1 MEKRIL
7 LPRRAL
13 QAALIILLLG
23 AAGMT
28 KAGPVDVRTARQ
40 VGAKFI
46 NANTATRVASDQD
59 LRLATTYRTSNGTA
73 AFHVFNMSEGWV
85 IVAADNCATP
95 ILAYSTSGQFDG
107 NNLPPAMQNYLMG
120 FVEQI
125 GHGIDSHLPALD
137 TVAHQWEL
145 VQATGLLRDDRSP
158 ATAVA
163 PLLTTA
169 WGTTYP
175 YNSLCPAD
183 PNGYVGHVE
192 TGSPALAMGQIM
204 RYWCY
209 PFKGSGSHSYIPQNY
224 PSQPQSVDFGNTIYD
239 WDNMPNSLNSSS
251 PAAQINAV
259 ATLLWHCGVSMNID
273 YSLMGCGAY
282 PNDIVAAMRDYFN
295 YSSDLHYDSQS
306 DYTDSQW
313 INKLKTDLDNGR
325 PVLYSGLDTD
335 NYYVHAFVCDGYN
348 SSNQLHFNWGW
359 NGTYQDAYF
368 ALGTLTPYPGFDF
381 SASNHAIFEIH
392 PNCTSGTT
400 YQVSATA
407 YPNNYGTV
415 SGTGTYSC
423 GNLCTLTATANPG
436 YEFINWTKDG
446 EVVSTNPTH
455 NFAVT
460 EGASFVANFA
470 QEGIITFADANV
482 KAICVTYWDT
492 DDDGEL
498 SYAEAAVVTF
508 LDEMFR
514 GNGGITSFD
523 ELQYF
528 TGMTS
533 IESVF
538 MDCSSLTS
546 VVIPNSVTDIQFAFS
561 GCSSLTSIEIPN
573 SVNTIGDYAFE
584 NCYSLNSVIIGNSV
598 TSIGVY
604 AFYGCQDLTSIT
616 IPNSVEHIGDFAFYD
631 CSNLAS
637 MTVLA
642 VNPPTLATE
651 ALVGLNT
658 QIPVYVPCESVGVYV
673 NEAWGGF
680 SNFIGL
686 CAAGEIT
693 ATADP
698 AEGGTVTGAGSYAGG
713 VICTL
718 TATANEG
725 YTFINWMENGQQVST
740 DPTYSFI
747 VDGDASYVAKF
758 AQGNVITF
766 ADAHVKALCV
776 AHWDTDGD
784 GELSYAEAAAVTDIS
799 GVFSLDPE
807 SSPGDPDVTSFDE
820 LQYFTGLTALGA
832 FAFAGCSNLSSIIIP
847 NSVTNLELYVFA
859 GCSSLTTI
867 EIPNSVDFIGG
878 YAFADCSG
886 LISVIIGN
894 SVTTIGEFAFG
905 SCSSLTSIEIPNSVT
920 NIENDAFEGCIGL
933 EQIDVESG
941 NTVYD
946 SRENCNAIIETTT
959 NKLLTGCINTIIPNS
974 VTSIE
979 DDAFG
984 GCNLTSITIPSSVTY
999 IGYYAFANCQGLTS
1013 MTVLADTPPVLGADA
1028 FFHVNTQIP
1037 VYVPCWSVEEYVNA
1051 AWGDFINFIGLCTI
1065 TFADANVKAIC
1076 VENWDTDGDGELS
1089 YAEAAAVTNLNRV
1102 FKDNT
1107 TITSFDELQYFTG
1120 LTSLQVHEF
1129 SRCSS
1134 LSSIVIPDSVT
1145 TIGAWAFNHCTSLT
1159 SIVIPNSVTALDGG
1173 IVFSGSGL
1181 EQIIVESGN
1190 TVYDSRENCNAI
1202 IETSTNKLVVGCKN
1216 TVIPNSVTSIG
1227 TTAFS
1232 HCSGLTTIEIPNS
1245 VGSIGSSAFSSSGLT
1260 TIEIPNS
1267 VGSIGSYAFSD
1278 CSNLVSVEIP
1288 SSLGD
1293 IASYLFENCS
1303 SLSSIKIPNSVVYID
1318 DHAFVNCSG
1327 MTSAIIGNS
1336 VANIG
1341 DGAFDYCS
1349 GLTSLTVLADQ
1360 PPMLNSDS
1368 LFFFYF
1374 VNHDIPVYIPCGSED
1389 NYTHSFWSD
1398 FNNFIELCSTITF
1411 ADAQVKAICVEN
1423 WDTDGDGELSYA
1435 EAAEVTDLNW
1445 AFEGNTEI
1453 TSFDEMQYFTGLTSI
1468 NEAEFYSCSSLTSIT
1483 IPNFVTSIG
1492 YQAFA
1497 YCSSLSSIEIPNSV
1511 TSIKAKAFAYC
1522 SGLTSIEIPS
1532 SLISIIGN
1540 PFHGCSGLEQII
1552 VESGNTMY
1560 DSRENCNA
1568 IIGTNTNTM
1577 VTGCK
1582 NTVIPNSVQYIG
1594 GAAFYGCSGLT
1605 SIEIPDAVTTID
1617 FNAFSGCS
1625 SLTSVS
1631 IGNSMFHIGG
1641 GAFYNC
1647 SNLSLFTIHS
1657 ENPPLLGDSVFY
1669 NVNAEIPVYV
1679 PCGSEMAYASAS
1691 WGGFSNF
1698 IGACREITVTANPIE
1713 GGIVTGGG
1721 TYDYGT
1727 QVTLTAT
1734 ANEGY
1739 SFVNWTKN
1747 GEFFSGEETVSFIV
1761 TESADYVANFS
1772 INFYGVVVVAEPEEG
1787 GTVTGGGTYAHG
1799 QTCTLTATENPGYL
1813 FYNWTKDGAVVGD
1826 NPEYTFTVTDNANF
1840 VANFQQIEYYPWF
1853 TINPEEGGTA
1863 ELVCDGVYGI
1873 VHYGDQVTIIATPN
1887 EGYNFVN
1894 WTVWG
1899 EEELVVL
1906 STSPT
1911 YTFTMDENNFLAD
1924 LYQNGE
1930 IEFIANFEL
1939 QTFEI
1944 VVTANPVE
1952 GGTVEGGG
1960 IYAYGAAPHL
1970 LAVPNEGY
1978 TFTHWTLNGE
1988 HYDDDELIQPTVTG
2002 PAHYVAHFELQT
2014 YEVEVYASPE
2024 EGGTVTGDGS
2034 YTYGQTV
2041 TLTATPAEGYTFVNW
2056 MHYNQM
2062 QVSVSPTYSFIM
2074 TEETAGPYY
2083 AVFSQSDYVVTA
2095 VANPEEGGYV
2105 EGTGSYNH
2113 GDTCTLMAWP
2123 AEGYSFVNWTKN
2135 GEFFSG
2141 EETVSFIVTES
2152 ADYVANFSIN
2162 FYGVVV
2168 VAEPEE
2174 GGTVTGGGT
2183 YAHGQTC
2190 TLIATETPGYFFYN
2204 WTKDGVAVGEYYN
2217 PEYTFTV
2224 TDNANFVANF
2234 QQIEYYPWFTIN
2246 PDEGGNTEV
2255 ITEVEYA
2262 LHYGDEVTII
2272 ATPNE
2277 GYYFVNW
2284 TTWDFSNLDDPI
2296 EVEISTEATYT
2307 FTVGEDNFGM
2317 WNPWGG
2323 EIELIANFEQQTF
2336 EIIVTAD
2343 PVEGGTVE
2351 GGGTYAYG
2359 AAPHL
2364 LAVPNDGYIFTHW
2377 TLDGEHYDDD
2387 DLIQPTVTGPA
2398 HYVAHFVLNTRQIT
2412 VSASPAEGGTVTGG
2426 GTYLY
2431 GEEVTLTATANPGYQ
2446 FFRWMKDG
2454 GMVGDYYDP
2463 EYTFTVEEDANF
2475 VAQFEQIDYYIYT
2488 TADPEE
2494 GGEMTGEGTYHYGDQ
2509 VTLTATPNEGFQ
2521 FINWTF
2527 ENEVVSTNATYTFTV
2542 NDQTAYSGGGETEYV
2557 AHFSQGPRQITV
2569 SANPVEGGTVTGG
2582 GTYDYGTQVTLI
2594 ATEAPGYI
2602 FYNWTKDG
2610 VVVGEYYNPEY
2621 TFTVTDN
2628 ANFVANFQQIE
2639 YYPYFTI
2646 NPEEGGTAEL
2656 VCDDVYGIVHYGDQI
2671 TIIATP
2677 NEGYNFVNWTVWGEE
2692 ELVVLS
2698 TSPTYTFTLDENNF
2712 LTSLYENNELELI
2725 ANFELQTFE
2734 IVVTA
2739 DPVEGGT
2746 VEGGGIYA
2754 YGAAPHLL
2762 AVPNEGYTFTHW
2774 TLDGEHYDDDELIQ
2788 PTVTGPAHYVAHF
2801 EQISYEIM
2809 AYAIPE
2815 EGGVVTGS
2823 GNYVYGQTVT
2833 LTATANEGY
2842 TFVHWTRNQEQIS
2855 TNATY
2860 SFIASE
2866 ATADAYYAV
2875 FTNSGSYEVTV
2886 LANPSEGGVVTGS
2899 GIFAYGTSVVLTA
2912 MANEGYTFLYWAKNS
2927 ELVSEETTYVFTLT
2941 EDSEC
2946 VAYFAPEETDVQI
2959 TRMSSGWTWYNTYI
2973 DQDGI
2978 DGLEMVKNYLGEDGI
2993 QIKAQQGYTSYF
3005 EGFGWMGTLTDL
3017 NNESSYKVQTLAP
3030 RMVNMIGE
3038 ETTPDQHPI
3047 TLNSGWNWI
3056 GYPLST
3062 AMSVSEALSG
3072 ITPTN
3077 GDQLKAQDDYANYYE
3092 GMGWMG
3098 TLMTIEPGMGLLYKS
3113 NNSQNITLV
3122 YPTGAKGETLTENI
3136 TADNNH
3142 WVPDMHA
3149 YPDNMTVTAIIKL
3162 DDEELASDSYELAA
3176 FANGE
3181 CRGSVRLMY
3190 IEQLD
3195 RYIAFLTITGE
3206 EVETLSFSLYDIQT
3220 GEEIRDAQET
3230 LNFTNNAT
3238 VGDVRVP
3245 FTIHFR
3251 GTVGMDEW
3259 ANSLQVFPNPVRRG
3273 ENVTLGLAADE
3284 IGEAQVE
3291 IINALGQIET
3301 VRTTSLQTTIAAP
3314 SVAGVYTLRITVEGK
3329 GTCYRKLVVR

>member
-1 MEKRIL
+1 LPPTNIPKSNQLPYQMAKTLQIHCYMEKRIL

-1398 FNNFIELCSTITF
+1398 FNNFIELTSTITLT
-1411 ADAQVKAICVEN
+1411 DAQ
-1423 WDTDGDGELSYA
+1423 
-1435 EAAEVTDLNW
+1435 
-1445 AFEGNTEI
+1445 
-1453 TSFDEMQYFTGLTSI
+1453 M
-1468 NEAEFYSCSSLTSIT
+1468 
-1483 IPNFVTSIG
+1483 
-1492 YQAFA
+1492 
-1497 YCSSLSSIEIPNSV
+1497 
-1511 TSIKAKAFAYC
+1511 
-1522 SGLTSIEIPS
+1522 
-1532 SLISIIGN
+1532 
-1540 PFHGCSGLEQII
+1540 
-1552 VESGNTMY
+1552 
-1560 DSRENCNA
+1560 
-1568 IIGTNTNTM
+1568 
-1577 VTGCK
+1577 
-1582 NTVIPNSVQYIG
+1582 
-1594 GAAFYGCSGLT
+1594 
-1605 SIEIPDAVTTID
+1605 
-1617 FNAFSGCS
+1617 
-1625 SLTSVS
+1625 
-1631 IGNSMFHIGG
+1631 
-1641 GAFYNC
+1641 
-1647 SNLSLFTIHS
+1647 
-1657 ENPPLLGDSVFY
+1657 
-1669 NVNAEIPVYV
+1669 
-1679 PCGSEMAYASAS
+1679 
-1691 WGGFSNF
+1691 
-1698 IGACREITVTANPIE
+1698 
-1713 GGIVTGGG
+1713 
-1721 TYDYGT
+1721 
-1727 QVTLTAT
+1727 
-1734 ANEGY
+1734 
-1739 SFVNWTKN
+1739 
-1747 GEFFSGEETVSFIV
+1747 
-1761 TESADYVANFS
+1761 
-1772 INFYGVVVVAEPEEG
+1772 
-1787 GTVTGGGTYAHG
+1787 
-1799 QTCTLTATENPGYL
+1799 
-1813 FYNWTKDGAVVGD
+1813 
-1826 NPEYTFTVTDNANF
+1826 
-1840 VANFQQIEYYPWF
+1840 
-1853 TINPEEGGTA
+1853 
-1863 ELVCDGVYGI
+1863 
-1873 VHYGDQVTIIATPN
+1873 
-1887 EGYNFVN
+1887 
-1894 WTVWG
+1894 
-1899 EEELVVL
+1899 
-1906 STSPT
+1906 
-1911 YTFTMDENNFLAD
+1911 
-1924 LYQNGE
+1924 
-1930 IEFIANFEL
+1930 
-1939 QTFEI
+1939 
-1944 VVTANPVE
+1944 
-1952 GGTVEGGG
+1952 
-1960 IYAYGAAPHL
+1960 
-1970 LAVPNEGY
+1970 
-1978 TFTHWTLNGE
+1978 
-1988 HYDDDELIQPTVTG
+1988 
-2002 PAHYVAHFELQT
+2002 
-2014 YEVEVYASPE
+2014 
-2024 EGGTVTGDGS
+2024 
-2034 YTYGQTV
+2034 
-2041 TLTATPAEGYTFVNW
+2041 
-2056 MHYNQM
+2056 
-2062 QVSVSPTYSFIM
+2062 
-2074 TEETAGPYY
+2074 
-2083 AVFSQSDYVVTA
+2083 
-2095 VANPEEGGYV
+2095 
-2105 EGTGSYNH
+2105 
-2113 GDTCTLMAWP
+2113 
-2123 AEGYSFVNWTKN
+2123 
-2135 GEFFSG
+2135 
-2141 EETVSFIVTES
+2141 
-2152 ADYVANFSIN
+2152 
-2162 FYGVVV
+2162 
-2168 VAEPEE
+2168 
-2174 GGTVTGGGT
+2174 
-2183 YAHGQTC
+2183 
-2190 TLIATETPGYFFYN
+2190 
-2204 WTKDGVAVGEYYN
+2204 
-2217 PEYTFTV
+2217 
-2224 TDNANFVANF
+2224 
-2234 QQIEYYPWFTIN
+2234 
-2246 PDEGGNTEV
+2246 
-2255 ITEVEYA
+2255 
-2262 LHYGDEVTII
+2262 
-2272 ATPNE
+2272 
-2277 GYYFVNW
+2277 
-2284 TTWDFSNLDDPI
+2284 
-2296 EVEISTEATYT
+2296 
-2307 FTVGEDNFGM
+2307 
-2317 WNPWGG
+2317 
-2323 EIELIANFEQQTF
+2323 
-2336 EIIVTAD
+2336 
-2343 PVEGGTVE
+2343 
-2351 GGGTYAYG
+2351 
-2359 AAPHL
+2359 
-2364 LAVPNDGYIFTHW
+2364 
-2377 TLDGEHYDDD
+2377 
-2387 DLIQPTVTGPA
+2387 
-2398 HYVAHFVLNTRQIT
+2398 
-2412 VSASPAEGGTVTGG
+2412 
-2426 GTYLY
+2426 
-2431 GEEVTLTATANPGYQ
+2431 
-2446 FFRWMKDG
+2446 
-2454 GMVGDYYDP
+2454 
-2463 EYTFTVEEDANF
+2463 
-2475 VAQFEQIDYYIYT
+2475 
-2488 TADPEE
+2488 
-2494 GGEMTGEGTYHYGDQ
+2494 
-2509 VTLTATPNEGFQ
+2509 
-2521 FINWTF
+2521 
-2527 ENEVVSTNATYTFTV
+2527 
-2542 NDQTAYSGGGETEYV
+2542 
-2557 AHFSQGPRQITV
+2557 
-2569 SANPVEGGTVTGG
+2569 
-2582 GTYDYGTQVTLI
+2582 
-2594 ATEAPGYI
+2594 
-2602 FYNWTKDG
+2602 
-2610 VVVGEYYNPEY
+2610 
-2621 TFTVTDN
+2621 
-2628 ANFVANFQQIE
+2628 
-2639 YYPYFTI
+2639 
-2646 NPEEGGTAEL
+2646 
-2656 VCDDVYGIVHYGDQI
+2656 
-2671 TIIATP
+2671 
-2677 NEGYNFVNWTVWGEE
+2677 
-2692 ELVVLS
+2692 
-2698 TSPTYTFTLDENNF
+2698 
-2712 LTSLYENNELELI
+2712 
-2725 ANFELQTFE
+2725 
-2734 IVVTA
+2734 
-2739 DPVEGGT
+2739 
-2746 VEGGGIYA
+2746 
-2754 YGAAPHLL
+2754 
-2762 AVPNEGYTFTHW
+2762 
-2774 TLDGEHYDDDELIQ
+2774 
-2788 PTVTGPAHYVAHF
+2788 
-2801 EQISYEIM
+2801 
-2809 AYAIPE
+2809 
-2815 EGGVVTGS
+2815 
-2823 GNYVYGQTVT
+2823 
-2833 LTATANEGY
+2833 
-2842 TFVHWTRNQEQIS
+2842 
-2855 TNATY
+2855 
-2860 SFIASE
+2860 
-2866 ATADAYYAV
+2866 
-2875 FTNSGSYEVTV
+2875 
-2886 LANPSEGGVVTGS
+2886 
-2899 GIFAYGTSVVLTA
+2899 
-2912 MANEGYTFLYWAKNS
+2912 
-2927 ELVSEETTYVFTLT
+2927 
-2941 EDSEC
+2941 
-2946 VAYFAPEETDVQI
+2946 
-2959 TRMSSGWTWYNTYI
+2959 
-2973 DQDGI
+2973 
-2978 DGLEMVKNYLGEDGI
+2978 
-2993 QIKAQQGYTSYF
+2993 
-3005 EGFGWMGTLTDL
+3005 
-3017 NNESSYKVQTLAP
+3017 
-3030 RMVNMIGE
+3030 
-3038 ETTPDQHPI
+3038 
-3047 TLNSGWNWI
+3047 
-3056 GYPLST
+3056 
-3062 AMSVSEALSG
+3062 
-3072 ITPTN
+3072 
-3077 GDQLKAQDDYANYYE
+3077 
-3092 GMGWMG
+3092 
-3098 TLMTIEPGMGLLYKS
+3098 
-3113 NNSQNITLV
+3113 
-3122 YPTGAKGETLTENI
+3122 
-3136 TADNNH
+3136 
-3142 WVPDMHA
+3142 
-3149 YPDNMTVTAIIKL
+3149 
-3162 DDEELASDSYELAA
+3162 
-3176 FANGE
+3176 
-3181 CRGSVRLMY
+3181 
-3190 IEQLD
+3190 
-3195 RYIAFLTITGE
+3195 
-3206 EVETLSFSLYDIQT
+3206 
-3220 GEEIRDAQET
+3220 
-3230 LNFTNNAT
+3230 
-3238 VGDVRVP
+3238 
-3245 FTIHFR
+3245 
-3251 GTVGMDEW
+3251 
-3259 ANSLQVFPNPVRRG
+3259 
-3273 ENVTLGLAADE
+3273 
-3284 IGEAQVE
+3284 
-3291 IINALGQIET
+3291 
-3301 VRTTSLQTTIAAP
+3301 
-3314 SVAGVYTLRITVEGK
+3314 
-3329 GTCYRKLVVR
+3329 